1 MFNLFQKS
9 NQPRQIVIG
18 DVHGH
23 FDGLQQLVQTFS
35 LNDDDRLYFLG
46 DLIDR
51 GPKSK
56 QVVKWVRENKY
67 PCLLGNHEV
76 MLLRSF
82 NGGELDEIAL
92 RHWLMAGGQETL
104 QSYGDAGVPQEDID
118 WLESLPTYL
127 DLGDVWLVHAGVD
140 PYTSIDKQNEE
151 QFCWIREKFFSCQF
165 PYFTDKTIVTGHTI
179 TFTFPGVRPGEIAQG
194 MGWIDIETGAYHRKS
209 GWMTALDITNQMVY
223 QVNVFTGKSRKRKL
237 EQLLKT
243 VDPRK
248 VKE

>member
-9 NQPRQIVIG
+9 NNQPRRIAIG

-23 FDGLQQLVQTFS
+23 YDGLQQLFETFAP
-35 LNDDDRLYFLG
+35 NKDDRIYFLG

-51 GPKSK
+51 GPKSA

-82 NGGELDEIAL
+82 NGGEIDEMAL
-92 RHWLMAGGQETL
+92 RYWLMAGGQETL
-104 QSYGDAGVPQEDID
+104 QSYGEGGVPQEDID
-118 WLESLPTYL
+118 WLDSLPRYM
-127 DLGDVWLVHAGVD
+127 DLGDIWLVHAGVD
-140 PYTSIDKQNEE
+140 PYQSIDKQNEE

-165 PYFTDKTIVTGHTI
+165 PYFPDKTIVTGHTI
-179 TFTFPGVRPGEIAQG
+179 TFTFAGVKPGEIAQG
-194 MGWIDIETGAYHRKS
+194 NGWIDIETGAYHQKS
-209 GWMTALDITNQMVY
+209 GWMTALDFNNGMVY

-237 EQLLKT
+237 EQIVKT
-243 VDPRK
+243 IDPRQ
-248 VKE
+248 VK